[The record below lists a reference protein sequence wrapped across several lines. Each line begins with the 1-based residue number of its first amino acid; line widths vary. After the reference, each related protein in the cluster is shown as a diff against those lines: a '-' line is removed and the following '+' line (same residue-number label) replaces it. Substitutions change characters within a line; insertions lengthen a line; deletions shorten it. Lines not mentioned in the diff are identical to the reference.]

1 VSNPGRGAVNLWH
14 ELQAG
19 PELAW
24 FMMSVSSLIAAAPA
38 GDGHHVLV
46 LPGLGGGDAS
56 TRPLRHALDRLGYA
70 PHGWGQGINRGLRR
84 DALHSLHRRVAELV
98 EASGRRVSLIGWS
111 LGGLYAVALA
121 RDAPRRVRTV
131 ITLGSPHAGRPAP
144 AVVPMTS
151 IYSRSDQIVP
161 WQASLIAPTKQAE
174 NVEVSGSHLGLGH
187 NPAAFAVIADRLH
200 QPADQR
206 QPFEPP
212 TWAQRWLPKSYGH
225 EAPEAQPPEPDETEG
240 PTDTGGSVPRRPPV
254 NDTEERYG
262 HDESPA

>member
-1 VSNPGRGAVNLWH
+1 MSNPGWGGVNLWQ

-19 PELAW
+19 PELAS
-24 FMMSVSSLIAAAPA
+24 FMMGVSSLIAAAPA

-46 LPGLGGGDAS
+46 LPGFGGGDAS

-70 PHGWGQGINRGLRR
+70 AHGWGQGINRGLDR
-84 DALHSLHRRVAELV
+84 DTLHSLHRSVAELV

-121 RDAPRRVRTV
+121 RSAPRGVRTV

-161 WQASLIAPTKQAE
+161 WQTSLIAPTKQAE
-174 NVEVSGSHLGLGH
+174 NVEVPGSHLGLGH

-200 QPADQR
+200 RPADQW

-212 TWAQRWLPKSYGH
+212 TWAQRWLTKSYEH
-225 EAPEAQPPEPDETEG
+225 EAP
-240 PTDTGGSVPRRPPV
+240 RRSAARV
-254 NDTEERYG
+254 
-262 HDESPA
+262 